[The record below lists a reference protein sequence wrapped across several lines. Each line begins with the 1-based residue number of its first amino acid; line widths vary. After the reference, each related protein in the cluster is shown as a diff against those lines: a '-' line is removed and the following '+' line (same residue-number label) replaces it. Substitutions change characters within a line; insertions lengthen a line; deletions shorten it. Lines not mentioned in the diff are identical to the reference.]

1 MEQTIYYIT
10 LDLFLKENKKD
21 IKEMDNNNDLFP
33 DNWYSIDDYRLKT
46 DILGEAMK
54 KKIPIIETVQYQ
66 DFITKKKSIN

>member
-33 DNWYSIDDYRLKT
+33 ENWYSIDDYRLKT
-46 DILGEAMK
+46 DILSEAMK